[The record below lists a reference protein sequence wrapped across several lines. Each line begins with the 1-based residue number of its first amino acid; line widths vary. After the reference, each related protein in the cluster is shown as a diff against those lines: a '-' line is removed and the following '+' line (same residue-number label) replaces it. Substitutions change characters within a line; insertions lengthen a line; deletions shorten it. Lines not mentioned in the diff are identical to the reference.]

1 MMAKVEAA
9 LLAVVLTIGLVVV
22 FFDLTWW
29 RP

>member
-1 MMAKVEAA
+1 MSEKVEAA
-9 LLAVVLTIGLVVV
+9 LLFVIVTAALVVV